1 MIIAYDLWDKSDNV
15 KYYKTLEE
23 AEKAT
28 GISRKRILFLI
39 KSGQKWKG
47 CVFDESM
54 DDDGG
59 KKK

>member
-1 MIIAYDLWDKSDNV
+1 MIIAHDLRDTSDNV
-15 KYYKTLEE
+15 KSYKTLEE

-47 CVFDESM
+47 WVFDESM
-54 DDDGG
+54 EAVWNL
-59 KKK
+59 